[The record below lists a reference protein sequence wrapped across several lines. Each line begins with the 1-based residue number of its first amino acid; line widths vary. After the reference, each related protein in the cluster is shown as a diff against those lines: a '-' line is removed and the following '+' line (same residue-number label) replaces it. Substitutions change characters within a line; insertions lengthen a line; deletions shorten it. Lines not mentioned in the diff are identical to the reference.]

1 MSTVLEIKAA
11 IDQLTPHERCELE
24 AMLHPWPND
33 SWDEQMEGDAE
44 AGGKLFKLVETSK
57 RASQAGSLR
66 DFPAP

>member
-33 SWDEQMEGDAE
+33 SWDEQMEADAA
-44 AGGKLFKLVETSK
+44 AGGKIYKLMEASK
-57 RASQAGSLR
+57 RASPSGGLR
-66 DFPAP
+66 DFPAH